1 MLMKTAFAVLAA
13 VIATG
18 PVAGSGVAQAQ
29 SSVNLQCWHD
39 GDPKHF
45 RPECRDPEKIF
56 AVSKVKKDA
65 SVPNI
70 PRNQAEFDPDN
81 LFDQMMRD
89 SGGGAGGGGG
99 R

>member
-1 MLMKTAFAVLAA
+1 MLNKSAFVILAA
-13 VIATG
+13 LTATV
-18 PVAGSGVAQAQ
+18 PIVGSTAAQAQ
-29 SSVNLQCWHD
+29 SSPNLQCWHD

-45 RPECRDPEKIF
+45 RPECRDPQRLRGP
-56 AVSKVKKDA
+56 VKKVDTT
-65 SVPNI
+65 SNQ
-70 PRNQAEFDPDN
+70 PRNRAEFNAEN